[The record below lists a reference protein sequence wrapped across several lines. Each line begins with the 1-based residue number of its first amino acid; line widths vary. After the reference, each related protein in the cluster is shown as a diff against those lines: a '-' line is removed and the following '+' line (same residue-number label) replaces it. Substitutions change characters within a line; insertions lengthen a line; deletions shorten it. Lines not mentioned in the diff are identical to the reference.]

1 MGFKQIR
8 SDSIKKMKENRPK
21 SNEELTKE
29 NEQLRTEIANLRDE
43 YDAVFIELA
52 AMVTGGEDN
61 G

>member
-8 SDSIKKMKENRPK
+8 RDSIREMNENKTK
-21 SNEELTKE
+21 SNAELAAE
-29 NEQLRTEIANLRDE
+29 NEQLREELANLRDE

-52 AMVTGGEDN
+52 AMVAGGDEN

>member
-8 SDSIKKMKENRPK
+8 RDSIKEMNKTRPK
-21 SNEELTKE
+21 SNAELAKE

-43 YDAVFIELA
+43 YDAVFMELA
-52 AMVTGGEDN
+52 EMVAGGENN